1 MLRKKTFYICFLMV
15 CSLLLNSCSS
25 KDELNDPK
33 ETKYIDF
40 IVKNQ
45 GRDYWAAMRVGA
57 EAAAREFNVSLN
69 FTAPYDEMSIEG
81 QIELVNEGVVRATDA
96 IVIAAIDYNKLVEVT
111 EKAYDSKI
119 PVIITDSQVNTKKIN
134 SYIATDN
141 YLAGRKAGEKLLELT
156 GGGSNIAIINFIK
169 GAKNAEQR
177 EEGVLKAISDSD
189 GSKVVAKEYS
199 SSNEQLA
206 YETTKKLIKNHKEL
220 NGIAALNDTTAEGV
234 AQAIEELG
242 LSGKIKL
249 VAFDSSSE
257 EIEYIERGIIQ
268 ATVIQ
273 KPFNM
278 GYLSVKYAAMA
289 ARGQKIPENID
300 TGSILIDK
308 QSMYLPENQKFV
320 FPFIR

>member
-1 MLRKKTFYICFLMV
+1 MLRKKTFCISFLMV

-69 FTAPYDEMSIEG
+69 FTAPYDERNIES
-81 QIELVNEGVVRATDA
+81 QIELVDEAVVRAADA
-96 IVIAAIDYNKLVEVT
+96 IVIAAIDYNKLAQVT

-141 YLAGRKAGEKLLELT
+141 YSAGRKAGEKLLELT
-156 GGGSNIAIINFIK
+156 GKGSNIAIVNFIK

-177 EEGVLKAISDSD
+177 EEGVLKAITDS
-189 GSKVVAKEYS
+189 GEANVVAKEYS
-199 SSNEQLA
+199 SSNEQLS
-206 YETTKKLIKNHKEL
+206 YEITKKLINNHKEL
-220 NGIAALNDTTAEGV
+220 DGIAALNDTTAEGV

-242 LSGKIKL
+242 FSGKIKL

>member
-1 MLRKKTFYICFLMV
+1 MLRKKTLFICFFVIYSFLI
-15 CSLLLNSCSS
+15 SSCSN
-25 KDELNDPK
+25 KDELNDPR

-81 QIELVNEGVVRATDA
+81 QIELVNEAIGRAADA
-96 IVIAAIDYNKLVEVT
+96 IIIAAIDYNKLAEVT

-141 YLAGRKAGEKLLELT
+141 YSAGRMAGKKLLELT
-156 GGGSNIAIINFIK
+156 GKGSNIAIVNFIK

-177 EEGVLKAISDSD
+177 EEGVLSVISDSATT
-189 GSKVVAKEYS
+189 KVVAKEYS
-199 SSNEQLA
+199 YSNEQQA
-206 YETTKKLIKNHKEL
+206 YEITKKLINNQKEL
-220 NGIAALNDTTAEGV
+220 DGIAALNDTTAEGV

-257 EIEYIERGIIQ
+257 EIEYIERGVIQ

-289 ARGQKIPENID
+289 ARGEKIPENID